1 MHRNG
6 ASNVVIRSAGLRVL
20 PRSSTERN
28 THDGTSQDDQV
39 QPNRPVTHVIRI
51 HLHPLGIA
59 CVAPP
64 TDLPDA
70 GHTWPYALVQSI
82 YFPVFWHLGI
92 HDGAGTREAHLRA
105 QDVPQLGQ
113 LIHAGLAQ
121 ETTDAGNAG
130 VVT

>member
-28 THDGTSQDDQV
+28 TLDGPSQDDQV

-59 CVAPP
+59 RVAPP
-64 TDLPDA
+64 TDLPEA
-70 GHTWPYALVQSI
+70 GHTWLYSLVKLI
-82 YFPVFWHLGI
+82 HFAVFWHLDI
-92 HDGAGTREAHLRA
+92 HDGSGTCEAHLPE
-105 QDVPQLGQ
+105 QDVPELGQ
-113 LIHAGLAQ
+113 LIQAGLAQ
-121 ETTDAGNAG
+121 QMADAGNAG
-130 VVT
+130 IVA